1 MASMS
6 QTETE
11 IFANDL
17 QAASPEVHLALT
29 RAGVTGVHK
38 VIRIAHAG
46 SELVYYADI
55 DAYVDLDPK
64 QKGVHMSRFPETVS
78 EAIDQVVIGESLHV
92 EDLAERIASQI
103 VERQQALRSEVMIR
117 AKFPVTRRTPVTDLP
132 TQEIYT
138 LIGHAL
144 SNTDHSRRMVGVEVR
159 GLNACPC
166 AQGLVRE
173 RAAVRLREAGYDDG
187 QMREIFELLPAA
199 THNQRAEATLMLG
212 TSREVDARDLI
223 GIAERS
229 MSAPIF
235 ELLKRPDEL
244 HIVEQAHLHP
254 RFVEDSVR
262 LMVAGTLDHYDDL
275 SDGCFV
281 LARQVNFETIHNH
294 DVVAERHG
302 AVREL
307 RAEMAGEPGAAHH
320 LTAGEWLQTR

>member
-1 MASMS
+1 M
-6 QTETE
+6 TE
-11 IFANDL
+11 ISSATHDL
-17 QAASPEVHLALT
+17 QASTPEVRLSLT
-29 RAGVTGVHK
+29 RAGVTGVQKAVRVSHEGHQTMMAAE
-38 VIRIAHAG
+38 I
-46 SELVYYADI
+46 ECT
-55 DAYVDLDPK
+55 VDLSQE

-78 EAIDQVVIGESLHV
+78 EAIDQVVIGQSLHV
-92 EDLAERIASQI
+92 EDLAQRIASQI

-173 RAAVRLREAGYDDG
+173 RAALRLREAGYDED

-244 HIVEQAHLHP
+244 HVVEQTHLHP

-307 RAEMAGEPGAAHH
+307 RAELAGEPGAAHH

>member
-1 MASMS
+1 MS
-6 QTETE
+6 QTESQ

-17 QAASPEVHLALT
+17 QATQPDVHLALT
-29 RAGVTGVHK
+29 RAGVTGVQK

-46 SELVYYADI
+46 TELLYYADI
-55 DAYVDLDPK
+55 DAFVDLDPA
-64 QKGVHMSRFPETVS
+64 QKGVHMSRFPETVA
-78 EAIDQVVIGESLHV
+78 EAIDEVVIGQSLHV
-92 EDLAERIASQI
+92 EDLAERIAAQI
-103 VERQQALRSEVMIR
+103 VERQHAVRSEVTIR

-132 TQEIYT
+132 TQEIYH
-138 LIGHAL
+138 LIGRSLA
-144 SNTDHSRRMVGVEVR
+144 NAARSRRMVGVEVR

-173 RAAVRLREAGYDDG
+173 RAGVRLHDAGYDDS
-187 QMREIFELLPAA
+187 QVEEIFSLLPAA
-199 THNQRAEATLMLG
+199 THNQRAQATLMLG
-212 TSREVDARDLI
+212 TTREVDARDLI

-244 HIVEQAHLHP
+244 HVVEQAHLHP

-262 LMVAGTLDHYDDL
+262 LMVAGALEHYGDL

-294 DVVAERHG
+294 DVLAERHG
-302 AVREL
+302 VVAEL
-307 RAEMAGEPGAAHH
+307 RADLNRTGAASRHT
-320 LTAGEWLQTR
+320 TAEEWLLGS

>member
-1 MASMS
+1 MNPVS
-6 QTETE
+6 QADTE
-11 IFANDL
+11 IFASDL
-17 QAASPEVHLALT
+17 QAASPDVHLALT

-46 SELVYYADI
+46 TELVYYADI
-55 DAYVDLDPK
+55 DAFVDLDPK

-78 EAIDQVVIGESLHV
+78 EAIDEVVIGESLHV
-92 EDLAERIASQI
+92 EDLAERIAARI
-103 VERQQALRSEVMIR
+103 VERQQAVRSEVTIR

-132 TQEIYT
+132 TQEIYH
-138 LIGHAL
+138 LIGRSLANG
-144 SNTDHSRRMVGVEVR
+144 SNSRRMVGVEVR

-173 RAAVRLREAGYDDG
+173 RAAVRLRDAGYDAG
-187 QMREIFELLPAA
+187 QVGEIFELLPAA

-212 TSREVDARDLI
+212 TTREVDARDLI

-229 MSAPIF
+229 MSAPIL

-244 HIVEQAHLHP
+244 HVVEQAHLHP

-262 LMVAGTLDHYDDL
+262 LMVAGTLEHYADL

-281 LARQVNFETIHNH
+281 LARQINFETIHNH
-294 DVVAERHG
+294 DVLAERHG
-302 AVREL
+302 VVREL
-307 RAEMAGEPGAAHH
+307 RGELNGAEYGRSHT
-320 LTAGEWLQTR
+320 TAEEWLAAG